1 MQMARE
7 AAALRMQPTLFLQDA
22 VDRIFAEHE
31 ARRRLSCVV

>member
-22 VDRIFAEHE
+22 VDRIFADHE
-31 ARRRLSCVV
+31 ARCRLSCVV